1 MDAKTS
7 EAVEESTF
15 SSCTRRLKLSTEEF
29 VRGESTRERQR
40 VQKEEEGRGAR
51 ETGRRQK
58 IRAGRGGRPAQGS
71 YWDRTMPITWLIFF
85 LELGTMDHE
94 VIYIADLI
102 DDQVG
107 TLLQA
112 CQQR

>member
-1 MDAKTS
+1 VDAETS

-15 SSCTRRLKLSTEEF
+15 SSCTQRLELSTEEF
-29 VRGESTRERQR
+29 VRGESARERQR

-85 LELGTMDHE
+85 FCLRGRMRSRKNVRL
-94 VIYIADLI
+94 
-102 DDQVG
+102 
-107 TLLQA
+107 
-112 CQQR
+112 

>member
-15 SSCTRRLKLSTEEF
+15 SSCTRRLKLLTEEF
-29 VRGESTRERQR
+29 VRGESARERQR

-58 IRAGRGGRPAQGS
+58 IRAGPGGDRHGS
-71 YWDRTMPITWLIFF
+71 Y
-85 LELGTMDHE
+85 
-94 VIYIADLI
+94 
-102 DDQVG
+102 
-107 TLLQA
+107 
-112 CQQR
+112 